1 MINLRAPDQP
11 YSSIFSSIIFGS
23 RRTFYVT
30 LNMKEFMKRF
40 TVFPKIIEMFYDPNN
55 RMDLERL
62 TKTFRDSISFS
73 LSSSK
78 NSIVFTQE
86 VGEEKRTCRA
96 RIIDGVS
103 GINSENLLIEVSYSG
118 GFFVP
123 GELLQ
128 VEVNPFDDLSL
139 VYLSELYSG
148 VIDKNIQAMKQAD
161 KLLEKPKD
169 IERELTQ
176 LLKANNISTSRQG
189 LRHGGVKNI
198 RSIFVLKR
206 EDKDGNFSDVD
217 FVYPLLDNVQIE
229 EKKYQNYEIDLPD
242 ATKLSVVREIKP
254 DYYYLSEIEGS
265 CNLRWVKFEEL
276 SQDLFLVREEF
287 PGFSP
292 KHFTYDNVTRVE

>member
-40 TVFPKIIEMFYDPNN
+40 TVFPKIIEMFYDPDPNN

-62 TKTFRDSISFS
+62 TRAFRDSISFS

-96 RIIDGVS
+96 TIIDGVS
-103 GINSENLLIEVSYSG
+103 GINSENLLIEVNSEE
-118 GFFVP
+118 FFRP
-123 GELLQ
+123 NEYLQ
-128 VEVNPFDDLSL
+128 VEINPFDDLSL

-148 VIDKNIQAMKQAD
+148 VVNRNIQAMKQAD

-176 LLKANNISTSRQG
+176 LLKANSISISREG
-189 LRHGGVKNI
+189 LHHGGIKNI

-229 EKKYQNYEIDLPD
+229 DKKYQNYEIDLPD
-242 ATKLSVVREIKP
+242 ATKLSTVREIKP

-276 SQDLFLVREEF
+276 SQDLFLIREEF

-292 KHFTYDNVTRVE
+292 RHFTYDTTRAE

>member
-23 RRTFYVT
+23 RSTFYVT

-55 RMDLERL
+55 RDLERL
-62 TKTFRDSISFS
+62 TKAFRDSISFS

-118 GFFVP
+118 GFFAP

-148 VIDKNIQAMKQAD
+148 VIDKNRQAMNQAV
-161 KLLEKPKD
+161 KLLGKPKD

-176 LLKANNISTSRQG
+176 LLKANNISASRQG

-217 FVYPLLDNVQIE
+217 FVYPLLNSVQVE
-229 EKKYQNYEIDLPD
+229 EKKYQNYEIDNPENTRLIAPRD
-242 ATKLSVVREIKP
+242 ITP
-254 DYYYLSEIEGS
+254 DYYYLSEIQGS

-276 SQDLFLVREEF
+276 TEEMFLVREEF

-292 KHFTYDNVTRVE
+292 KHFTYDATRVE

>member
-23 RRTFYVT
+23 RRNFYVT

-62 TKTFRDSISFS
+62 TRAFRDSISFS

-103 GINSENLLIEVSYSG
+103 GINSENLLIEVSSEE
-118 GFFVP
+118 FFKYN
-123 GELLQ
+123 EYLQ

-176 LLKANNISTSRQG
+176 LLKSNSISISREG
-189 LRHGGVKNI
+189 LRHGGIKNI

-229 EKKYQNYEIDLPD
+229 DKKYQNYEIDLPD
-242 ATKLSVVREIKP
+242 ATKLSTVREIKP

>member
-62 TKTFRDSISFS
+62 TRAFRDSISFS

-103 GINSENLLIEVSYSG
+103 GINSENLLIEVSSEE
-118 GFFVP
+118 FFKSN
-123 GELLQ
+123 EYLQ

-139 VYLSELYSG
+139 VYLSELYYG

-176 LLKANNISTSRQG
+176 LLKSNSISISREG
-189 LRHGGVKNI
+189 LRHSGIKNI

-242 ATKLSVVREIKP
+242 ATKLSTVREIKP

-292 KHFTYDNVTRVE
+292 KHFTYDNVTRIE

>member
-62 TKTFRDSISFS
+62 TRAFRDSISFS

-103 GINSENLLIEVSYSG
+103 GINSENLLIEVSSEE
-118 GFFVP
+118 FFEP
-123 GELLQ
+123 NEYLQ
-128 VEVNPFDDLSL
+128 VEVNPFNDLSL

-148 VIDKNIQAMKQAD
+148 VVNRNIQAMKQAG

-176 LLKANNISTSRQG
+176 LLKSNSINISREG
-189 LRHGGVKNI
+189 LRHGGIKNI

-242 ATKLSVVREIKP
+242 ATKLSTVREIKP
-254 DYYYLSEIEGS
+254 DYYYLSEIQGS
-265 CNLRWVKFEEL
+265 CNLKWVKFDELPEEM
-276 SQDLFLVREEF
+276 FLVREES

-292 KHFTYDNVTRVE
+292 KHFTYDNITRVE

>member
-1 MINLRAPDQP
+1 MINLRAPEQP

-23 RRTFYVT
+23 RSTFYVT

-62 TKTFRDSISFS
+62 TKAFKDSISFS
-73 LSSSK
+73 LSSNK
-78 NSIVFTQE
+78 NSIVFIQE

-96 RIIDGVS
+96 RIIEGVL
-103 GINSENLLIEVSYSG
+103 GINSENLLIEVSSEE
-118 GFFVP
+118 FFKSS
-123 GELLQ
+123 EYLQ

-139 VYLSELYSG
+139 VYLSELYFEVTSG
-148 VIDKNIQAMKQAD
+148 NVQAMKQAA
-161 KLLEKPKD
+161 KLLDKPKD
-169 IERELTQ
+169 VERELTQ
-176 LLKANNISTSRQG
+176 LLKSNSISISREG
-189 LRHGGVKNI
+189 LRHGGIKNI

-229 EKKYQNYEIDLPD
+229 DKKYQNYEIDLPD
-242 ATKLSVVREIKP
+242 ATKLSTVREIKP

>member
-1 MINLRAPDQP
+1 MINLRAPKQP

-40 TVFPKIIEMFYDPNN
+40 TVFPKIIEMFYEPGN

-62 TKTFRDSISFS
+62 TKAFRDSISFS

-86 VGEEKRTCRA
+86 VGENKRTCQA
-96 RIIDGVS
+96 RIIDRVS
-103 GINSENLLIEVSYSG
+103 GINSENLLIEVSYPG
-118 GFFVP
+118 GFFVS

-128 VEVNPFDDLSL
+128 VEINPFNDLSL

-148 VIDKNIQAMKQAD
+148 VIDKNRQAMNQAE
-161 KLLEKPKD
+161 KLLGKPED
-169 IERELTQ
+169 IEIELTQ
-176 LLKANNISTSRQG
+176 LLKSNSISISKEG
-189 LRHGGVKNI
+189 LRYDGINNI

-217 FVYPLLDNVQIE
+217 FVYPLLNSVQTE
-229 EKKYQNYEIDLPD
+229 EKKYQNYE
-242 ATKLSVVREIKP
+242 LSDYENPNLVVPRDITP
-254 DYYYLSEIEGS
+254 DYYYLSEIQGS

-276 SQDLFLVREEF
+276 PEEMFLIREESS
-287 PGFSP
+287 GFSP
-292 KHFTYDNVTRVE
+292 KHFTYDNITRVE

>member
-62 TKTFRDSISFS
+62 TKAFRDSISFS
-73 LSSSK
+73 LSSNK

-86 VGEEKRTCRA
+86 VGEEKKACRA

-103 GINSENLLIEVSYSG
+103 GINSENLLIEVSSEE
-118 GFFVP
+118 FFEP
-123 GELLQ
+123 NEYLQ
-128 VEVNPFDDLSL
+128 VEVNPFNDLSL

-148 VIDKNIQAMKQAD
+148 VVNRNIQAMKQAG

-176 LLKANNISTSRQG
+176 LLKSNSINISREG
-189 LRHGGVKNI
+189 LRHGGIKNI

-229 EKKYQNYEIDLPD
+229 DKKYQNYEIDLPD
-242 ATKLSVVREIKP
+242 ATKLSTVREIKP

>member
-62 TKTFRDSISFS
+62 TRAFRDSISFS

-103 GINSENLLIEVSYSG
+103 GINSENLLIEVSSEE
-118 GFFVP
+118 FFKSN
-123 GELLQ
+123 EYLQ

-148 VIDKNIQAMKQAD
+148 VVDKNIQAMKQAD

-176 LLKANNISTSRQG
+176 LLKSNSISISREG
-189 LRHGGVKNI
+189 LRHSGIKNI

-217 FVYPLLDNVQIE
+217 FVYPLLNNVQIE

-242 ATKLSVVREIKP
+242 ATKLSTVREIKP

-292 KHFTYDNVTRVE
+292 KHFTYDNVTRIE

>member
-62 TKTFRDSISFS
+62 TRAFRDSISFS

-103 GINSENLLIEVSYSG
+103 GINSENLLIEVSSEE
-118 GFFVP
+118 FFKSN
-123 GELLQ
+123 EYLQ

-148 VIDKNIQAMKQAD
+148 VVDKNIQAMKQAD

-176 LLKANNISTSRQG
+176 LLKSNSISISREG
-189 LRHGGVKNI
+189 LRHSGIKNI

-217 FVYPLLDNVQIE
+217 FVYPLLNNVQIE

-242 ATKLSVVREIKP
+242 ATKLSTVREIKP

>member
-1 MINLRAPDQP
+1 
-11 YSSIFSSIIFGS
+11 
-23 RRTFYVT
+23 
-30 LNMKEFMKRF
+30 MKEFMKRF

-55 RMDLERL
+55 RTDLERL
-62 TKTFRDSISFS
+62 TRAFRDSISFS

-103 GINSENLLIEVSYSG
+103 GINSENLLIEVSSEE
-118 GFFVP
+118 FFKYN
-123 GELLQ
+123 EYLQ

-176 LLKANNISTSRQG
+176 LLKSNSISISREG
-189 LRHGGVKNI
+189 LRHGGIKNI

-229 EKKYQNYEIDLPD
+229 DKKYQNYEIDLPD
-242 ATKLSVVREIKP
+242 ATKLSTVREIKP

>member
-1 MINLRAPDQP
+1 
-11 YSSIFSSIIFGS
+11 
-23 RRTFYVT
+23 
-30 LNMKEFMKRF
+30 MKEFMKRF

-55 RMDLERL
+55 SMDLKRL
-62 TKTFRDSISFS
+62 TKAFRDSISFS

-148 VIDKNIQAMKQAD
+148 VIDKNVQAMKQAE
-161 KLLEKPKD
+161 KLLGKPKD

-176 LLKANNISTSRQG
+176 LLKANNISASRQG

-229 EKKYQNYEIDLPD
+229 EKKYQNYELSDYENP
-242 ATKLSVVREIKP
+242 KLVVPRDITP
-254 DYYYLSEIEGS
+254 DYYYLSEIQGS

-276 SQDLFLVREEF
+276 PEEMFLIREEF

-292 KHFTYDNVTRVE
+292 KHFTYDNVTRIE

>member
-30 LNMKEFMKRF
+30 LNTKEFMKRF

-62 TKTFRDSISFS
+62 TKAFRDSISFS

-148 VIDKNIQAMKQAD
+148 VIDKNVQAMKQAE
-161 KLLEKPKD
+161 KLLGKPKD

-217 FVYPLLDNVQIE
+217 FVYPLLDSVQIE
-229 EKKYQNYEIDLPD
+229 DKKYQNYELSDYENS
-242 ATKLSVVREIKP
+242 KLVVSRDITP
-254 DYYYLSEIEGS
+254 DYYYLSEIQGS
-265 CNLRWVKFEEL
+265 CNLRWVKFETLPEKM
-276 SQDLFLVREEF
+276 FLIREEF

-292 KHFTYDNVTRVE
+292 RHFTYDTTRAE

>member
-23 RRTFYVT
+23 RRNFYVT

-55 RMDLERL
+55 RTDLERL
-62 TKTFRDSISFS
+62 TRAFRDSISFS

-103 GINSENLLIEVSYSG
+103 GINSENLLIEVSSEE
-118 GFFVP
+118 FFKYN
-123 GELLQ
+123 EYLQ

-176 LLKANNISTSRQG
+176 LLKSNSISISREG
-189 LRHGGVKNI
+189 LRHGGIKNI

-229 EKKYQNYEIDLPD
+229 DKKYQNYEIDLPD
-242 ATKLSVVREIKP
+242 ATKLSTVREIKP

>member
-62 TKTFRDSISFS
+62 TKAFRDSISFS
-73 LSSSK
+73 LSSNK

-86 VGEEKRTCRA
+86 VGEEKKACRA

-103 GINSENLLIEVSYSG
+103 GINSENLLIEVSSEE
-118 GFFVP
+118 FFKP
-123 GELLQ
+123 NEYLQ

-176 LLKANNISTSRQG
+176 LLKSNSISINREG
-189 LRHGGVKNI
+189 LRHGGIKNI

-229 EKKYQNYEIDLPD
+229 DKKYQNYEIDLPD
-242 ATKLSVVREIKP
+242 ATKLSTVREIKP
-254 DYYYLSEIEGS
+254 DYYYLSEIQGS
-265 CNLRWVKFEEL
+265 CNLKWVKFDELPEEM
-276 SQDLFLVREEF
+276 FLVREES

-292 KHFTYDNVTRVE
+292 KHFTYDNITRVE

>member
-1 MINLRAPDQP
+1 MINLRAPEQP

-40 TVFPKIIEMFYDPNN
+40 TVFPKIVEMFYDPNN

-62 TKTFRDSISFS
+62 TKAFRDSISFS

-86 VGEEKRTCRA
+86 VGEEKRICRA

-148 VIDKNIQAMKQAD
+148 VIDKNRQAMKQAV
-161 KLLEKPKD
+161 KLLGKPKD
-169 IERELTQ
+169 IEKELTQ
-176 LLKANNISTSRQG
+176 LLKSNSIGISREG

-217 FVYPLLDNVQIE
+217 FVYPLLNSIQIE
-229 EKKYQNYEIDLPD
+229 EEKYQNYEIDNSENTRLTALRD
-242 ATKLSVVREIKP
+242 ITP
-254 DYYYLSEIEGS
+254 DYYYLSEIQGS

-276 SQDLFLVREEF
+276 TEEMFLVREEF

>member
-62 TKTFRDSISFS
+62 TRAFRDSISFS

-103 GINSENLLIEVSYSG
+103 GINSENLLIEVSSEE
-118 GFFVP
+118 FFKSN
-123 GELLQ
+123 EYLQ

-139 VYLSELYSG
+139 VYLSELYYG

-176 LLKANNISTSRQG
+176 LLKSNSISISREG
-189 LRHGGVKNI
+189 LRHSGIKNI

-217 FVYPLLDNVQIE
+217 FVYPLLNNVQIE

-242 ATKLSVVREIKP
+242 ATKLSTVREIKP

-292 KHFTYDNVTRVE
+292 KHFTYDNVTRIE

>member
-62 TKTFRDSISFS
+62 TKAFRDSISFS
-73 LSSSK
+73 LSSNK

-86 VGEEKRTCRA
+86 VGEEKRACRA

-103 GINSENLLIEVSYSG
+103 GINSENLLIEVSSEE
-118 GFFVP
+118 FFKP
-123 GELLQ
+123 NEYLQ

-176 LLKANNISTSRQG
+176 LLKSNSISISREG
-189 LRHGGVKNI
+189 LRHGGIKNI

-229 EKKYQNYEIDLPD
+229 DKKYQNYEIDLPG
-242 ATKLSVVREIKP
+242 ATKLSTVREIKP

-276 SQDLFLVREEF
+276 SQDLFLVREEIS
-287 PGFSP
+287 GFSP